1 MYCGCFLL
9 SSKALP
15 WESWREAPE
24 RVRVSSRNKKHSDNI
39 SPDKGRCISLC
50 RYFMETGLPSP
61 SHSVTLPG
69 LRLPASASLPLASC
83 WPRPQQLL
91 PVSAT
96 GGGRRRCSQREGLRV
111 GLIQLFQRFDHTLIF
126 LLYRREQLVG
136 TVKLPPRR
144 ASVRALDGT
153 YSASKPRFWQ
163 TPSGC
168 ERHGMLSG
176 HPSLPAPFSGSGSC
190 RPAEISERSGGRSP
204 RWADAPSRPCNR
216 RQWLHIL
223 VPTSFLYL
231 TQEQFRQREF
241 LFSGEEGHRPQS
253 PPRAGLLRRAGTPA
267 AAD

>member
-1 MYCGCFLL
+1 M
-9 SSKALP
+9 
-15 WESWREAPE
+15 
-24 RVRVSSRNKKHSDNI
+24 SSRNKKHSDNI

-136 TVKLPPRR
+136 TVKV
-144 ASVRALDGT
+144 AA
-153 YSASKPRFWQ
+153 
-163 TPSGC
+163 
-168 ERHGMLSG
+168 
-176 HPSLPAPFSGSGSC
+176 
-190 RPAEISERSGGRSP
+190 AESFRQSTGRDVQCIEAKVL
-204 RWADAPSRPCNR
+204 ADALQGVSGTEC
-216 RQWLHIL
+216 LSLIHI
-223 VPTSFLYL
+223 
-231 TQEQFRQREF
+231 
-241 LFSGEEGHRPQS
+241 
-253 PPRAGLLRRAGTPA
+253 
-267 AAD
+267 